1 MTVTKKK
8 QWNLFERFGIELEY
22 MIVDKDTLQVIPRAD
37 IPLGKDKKGNNLS
50 DIRRGDVG
58 LSNELVSHVIELK
71 CAEPTSSFSLWS
83 KNFHKE
89 IIHINKE
96 LAKINAMLLPS
107 ATHPFMNSQEEMV
120 IWPYDANEIYTTYDR
135 IFNCKGHGW
144 ANLQSAHLN
153 ISFNGDD
160 QFEVLHAAIRILLPL
175 IPAIAASSPYLD
187 SKFTQFKDAR
197 LETYRH
203 NQEKIPSIIGQII
216 PEPVFSYAEYD
227 RVIFTPI
234 KNDIAPYDTEH
245 FLNHF
250 FLNSRGAIARFD
262 RGAIEIRLVDIQ
274 ECPAADI
281 AIAELQIAVLK
292 TIISQK
298 WTSIEKQKELETPI
312 LASFLHKTIKVA
324 ENAIIDDKSYL
335 LALGIEESSIK
346 ASDVWKHLYKH
357 CKKSITLASQKILE
371 KMLARGT
378 LSTVLLKK
386 IGEHPSRDRLVFEYA
401 KLAECLAKNT
411 LYEIDHD

>member
-227 RVIFTPI
+227 REIFTPI

-386 IGEHPSRDRLVFEYA
+386 IGERPSRDRLVFEYA

>member
-386 IGEHPSRDRLVFEYA
+386 IGERPSRDRLVFEYA

>member
-292 TIISQK
+292 TIASQK
-298 WTSIEKQKELETPI
+298 WSPIERQKELSTTSLANI
-312 LASFLHKTIKVA
+312 LNKTIKVA

-346 ASDVWKHLYKH
+346 ASDVWKHLYNH
-357 CKKSITLASQKILE
+357 CKKFITPASQKILE
-371 KMLARGT
+371 KILVRGT
-378 LSTVLLKK
+378 LSTALLKK
-386 IGEHPSRDRLVFEYA
+386 IGERPSRDRLVFEYA

>member
-96 LAKINAMLLPS
+96 LVKINAMLLPS

-386 IGEHPSRDRLVFEYA
+386 IGERPSRDRLVFEYA

>member
-227 RVIFTPI
+227 REIFTPI

-281 AIAELQIAVLK
+281 AIAELQIAVLR

-386 IGEHPSRDRLVFEYA
+386 IGERPSRDRLVFEYA

>member
-96 LAKINAMLLPS
+96 LAKTNAMLLPS

-386 IGEHPSRDRLVFEYA
+386 IGERPSRDRLVFEYA

>member
-8 QWNLFERFGIELEY
+8 TMDLFERFGIELEY

-37 IPLGKDKKGNNLS
+37 IPLGKDKKGNPLS

-107 ATHPFMNSQEEMV
+107 ATHPFMNPLEEMV
-120 IWPYDANEIYTTYDR
+120 IWPYDSNEIYTTYDR

-144 ANLQSAHLN
+144 ANLQSTHLN

-227 RVIFTPI
+227 REIFTPI

-298 WTSIEKQKELETPI
+298 WTSIKKQKELDTPI
-312 LASFLHKTIKVA
+312 LASILHKTIKVA
-324 ENAIIDDKSYL
+324 ENAVIDDKSYL

-346 ASDVWKHLYKH
+346 HPMFGNTYF
-357 CKKSITLASQKILE
+357 IT
-371 KMLARGT
+371 
-378 LSTVLLKK
+378 
-386 IGEHPSRDRLVFEYA
+386 
-401 KLAECLAKNT
+401 AKN
-411 LYEIDHD
+411 

>member
-96 LAKINAMLLPS
+96 LTKINAMLLPS

-386 IGEHPSRDRLVFEYA
+386 IGERPSRDRLVFEYA

>member
-1 MTVTKKK
+1 MTVLKKK
-8 QWNLFERFGIELEY
+8 QWNIFERFGIELEY
-22 MIVDKDTLQVIPRAD
+22 MIVNKDTLQVIPRAD
-37 IPLGKDKKGNNLS
+37 IALGKDKKGNPLS
-50 DIRRGDVG
+50 EIERGDVG
-58 LSNELVSHVIELK
+58 LSNELVSHVVEFK
-71 CAEPTSSFSLWS
+71 CASPISSFSLWS
-83 KNFHKE
+83 KNLQKE
-89 IIHINKE
+89 INRVNKE

-107 ATHPFMNSQEEMV
+107 ATHPFMNPLEEMV
-120 IWPYDANEIYTTYDR
+120 IWPYESNEIYTTYDR

-144 ANLQSAHLN
+144 ANLQSTHLN
-153 ISFNGDD
+153 ISFNGDA
-160 QFEVLHAAIRILLPL
+160 QFETLHAAIRILLPL

-203 NQEKIPSIIGQII
+203 NQERIPSIAGQII

-227 RVIFTPI
+227 RVIFSTI
-234 KNDIAPYDTEH
+234 KKDIAPYDPENL
-245 FLNHF
+245 LNHF

-292 TIISQK
+292 TIASQK
-298 WTSIEKQKELETPI
+298 WSPIERQKELSTTSLANI
-312 LASFLHKTIKVA
+312 LNKTIKVA

-346 ASDVWKHLYKH
+346 ASDVWKHLYNH
-357 CKKSITLASQKILE
+357 CKKFITPASQKILE
-371 KMLARGT
+371 KILVRGT
-378 LSTVLLKK
+378 LSTALLKK

>member
-245 FLNHF
+245 FLNQF

-292 TIISQK
+292 TIITQK

-386 IGEHPSRDRLVFEYA
+386 IGERPSRDRLVFEYA

>member
-8 QWNLFERFGIELEY
+8 QWNLFERFSIELEY

-324 ENAIIDDKSYL
+324 ENAIIDDKFYL

-386 IGEHPSRDRLVFEYA
+386 IGERPSRDRLVFEYA

>member
-1 MTVTKKK
+1 MTVTRKK

-386 IGEHPSRDRLVFEYA
+386 IGERPSRDRLVFEYA

>member
-298 WTSIEKQKELETPI
+298 WASIEKQKELETPI

-386 IGEHPSRDRLVFEYA
+386 IGERPSRDRLVFEYA

>member
-386 IGEHPSRDRLVFEYA
+386 IGERPSRDRLVFEYA

-411 LYEIDHD
+411 IYEINHD

>member
-37 IPLGKDKKGNNLS
+37 IPLGKDKKGNPLS

-107 ATHPFMNSQEEMV
+107 ATHPFMNPLEEMV
-120 IWPYDANEIYTTYDR
+120 IWPYDSNEIYTTYDR

-144 ANLQSAHLN
+144 ANLQSTHLN

-227 RVIFTPI
+227 REIFTPI

-298 WTSIEKQKELETPI
+298 WTSIKKQKELDTPI
-312 LASFLHKTIKVA
+312 LASILHKTIKVA
-324 ENAIIDDKSYL
+324 ENAVIDDKSYL

-346 ASDVWKHLYKH
+346 ASDVWKHLFHH
-357 CKKSITLASQKILE
+357 CKKLISPASQKILE
-371 KMLARGT
+371 KILTRGT
-378 LSTVLLKK
+378 LSTALIKK
-386 IGEHPSRDRLVFEYA
+386 IGERPSKDRLVFEYA

-411 LYEIDHD
+411 IYEINHD

>member
-1 MTVTKKK
+1 MTITKKK

-22 MIVDKDTLQVIPRAD
+22 MIVNKDTLQVIPRAD
-37 IPLGKDKKGNNLS
+37 IALGKDKKGNPLS
-50 DIRRGDVG
+50 EIERGDVG
-58 LSNELVSHVIELK
+58 LSNELVSHVVEFK
-71 CAEPTSSFSLWS
+71 CASPISSFSLWS
-83 KNFHKE
+83 KNLQKE
-89 IIHINKE
+89 INRVNKE

-107 ATHPFMNSQEEMV
+107 ATHPFMNPLQEMV
-120 IWPYDANEIYTTYDR
+120 IWPYESNEIYTTYDR

-160 QFEVLHAAIRILLPL
+160 QFEGLHAAIRILLPL

-281 AIAELQIAVLK
+281 AIAETEIAVLHALAEGEWGDPK
-292 TIISQK
+292 AQR
-298 WTSIEKQKELETPI
+298 ELETPI

-386 IGEHPSRDRLVFEYA
+386 IGERPSRDRLVFEYA

>member
-335 LALGIEESSIK
+335 LALGIEKSSIK

-386 IGEHPSRDRLVFEYA
+386 IGERPSRDRLVFEYA

>member
-1 MTVTKKK
+1 MTVTRKK

-298 WTSIEKQKELETPI
+298 WASIEKQKELETPI

-386 IGEHPSRDRLVFEYA
+386 IGERPSRDRLVFEYA

>member
-1 MTVTKKK
+1 
-8 QWNLFERFGIELEY
+8 

-386 IGEHPSRDRLVFEYA
+386 IGERPSRDRLVFEYA

>member
-50 DIRRGDVG
+50 DLRRGDVG

-386 IGEHPSRDRLVFEYA
+386 IGERPSRDRLVFEYA

>member
-298 WTSIEKQKELETPI
+298 WASIEKQKELETPI

-386 IGEHPSRDRLVFEYA
+386 IGERPSRDRLVFEYA
-401 KLAECLAKNT
+401 KLAECLTKNT